1 MEVKCVAIIIK
12 REQDYLPPSHYYYYY
27 YYYYQR
33 PRELY
38 SPEEGMDTAM
48 MMTP

>member
-27 YYYYQR
+27 YYYQR